1 MKLLL
6 DECVPRQLKA
16 MFVGH
21 ACRTVTEAGFKGRV
35 NGELLSLA
43 ERSGFDVLVTVDK
56 GLEFQQNF
64 EGRRI
69 SVLILYARSTQLSD
83 LLPLAEECLAASD
96 RVTPGSVVKAGAGI
110 R

>member
-1 MKLLL
+1 MGK
-6 DECVPRQLKA
+6 
-16 MFVGH
+16 
-21 ACRTVTEAGFKGRV
+21 V

-56 GLEFQQNF
+56 GLEFQQKL

-69 SVLILYARSTQLSD
+69 SVLILYARSSQLID
-83 LLPLAEECLAASD
+83 LLPLADECLSALKS
-96 RVTPGSVVKAGAGI
+96 VNPGSIVKAGF

>member
-16 MFVGH
+16 VFVGH
-21 ACRTVTEAGFKGRV
+21 ECHTVTESGFMGKV
-35 NGELLSLA
+35 NGELLSSA

-56 GLEFQQNF
+56 GLEYQQNF
-64 EGRRI
+64 EKRRI
-69 SVLILYARSTQLSD
+69 SVLILYARSSQLID
-83 LLPLAEECLAASD
+83 LLPLAEECLAALNSIK
-96 RVTPGSVVKAGAGI
+96 PGSIVKAGF